1 MVVLVL
7 DIREIGLAAELTR
20 AGILFQTAVLD
31 VGDILIQTEEGEPI
45 LVAERKT
52 HADFASSL
60 LDGRYREQRTRL
72 MATRGQGIAVLY
84 ILEGVWSPK
93 ADRMFH
99 GTSEI
104 QVQRLTTRLILRYG
118 MPVLF
123 TTSLADSAQW
133 CGRLLQQI
141 SAEPDVFH
149 PKALAEEMTGAM
161 ATYAATFS
169 AVKKG
174 NKDSGGV
181 AVSML
186 SAVPGLGGK
195 RVVALLAQKSIAE
208 LVTMSASEI
217 GALLVGG
224 RKLGDKVGLALSEA
238 LHSRHQ

>member
-7 DIREIGLAAELTR
+7 DNREHALIAELTLC
-20 AGILFQTAVLD
+20 GIPFTVAVLD
-31 VGDILIQTEEGEPI
+31 VGDILIQSDEGEPI

-60 LDGRYREQRTRL
+60 VDGRYREQRTRL
-72 MATRGQGIAVLY
+72 MATRGQGVAVLY
-84 ILEGVWSPK
+84 ILEGEWSPN

-104 QVQRLTTRLILRYG
+104 QIQRLTSRLILRYG

-123 TTSLADSAQW
+123 TSSLKDTARW
-133 CGRLLQQI
+133 CGRLFQQI
-141 SAEPDVFH
+141 VAENDVFH
-149 PKALAEEMTGAM
+149 PKALAAEITGAM
-161 ATYAATFS
+161 STYTATFS

-181 AVSML
+181 AVAML

-195 RVVALLAQKSIAE
+195 RVVALLEQKSIAE
-208 LVTMSASEI
+208 LVSMSAVEI
-217 GALLVGG
+217 GSLQVGG
-224 RKLGDKVGLALSEA
+224 RKLGEKVGMALSEA
-238 LHSRHQ
+238 LHSRQL

>member
-1 MVVLVL
+1 
-7 DIREIGLAAELTR
+7 
-20 AGILFQTAVLD
+20 LD
-31 VGDILIQTEEGEPI
+31 VGDVLIQSDEGEPL

-84 ILEGVWSPK
+84 ILEGEWTQNSE
-93 ADRMFH
+93 RMFH

-104 QVQRLTTRLILRYG
+104 QIQRLTSRLILRYG

-123 TTSLADSAQW
+123 TTSIADSARW

-141 SAEPDVFH
+141 SAEPTVFH
-149 PKALAEEMTGAM
+149 PKELAAEMTGAM
-161 ATYAATFS
+161 ATYTATFS
-169 AVKKG
+169 TVKKG

-195 RVVALLAQKSIAE
+195 KVVALLAQKSIAE
-208 LVTMSASEI
+208 LVGMSASDI
-217 GALLVGG
+217 GIMNVGG
-224 RKLGDKVGLALSEA
+224 RKLGEKIGLALYEA
-238 LHSRHQ
+238 LHSRQP